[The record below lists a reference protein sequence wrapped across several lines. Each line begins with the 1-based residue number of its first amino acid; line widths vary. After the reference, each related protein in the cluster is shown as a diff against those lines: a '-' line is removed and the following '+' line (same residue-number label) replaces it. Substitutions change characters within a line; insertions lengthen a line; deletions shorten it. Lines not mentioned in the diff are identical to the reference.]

1 MSNSSHFAT
10 NAIHV
15 GQDPAQWKCHA
26 IVPPIFLSTTFEQEA
41 PAVTYVS
48 LWLLFHS
55 THFTVHFI
63 SSCFSHYKYRLTLKI
78 R

>member
-48 LWLLFHS
+48 LWLLFITFDPLYCS
-55 THFTVHFI
+55 LYIILF
-63 SSCFSHYKYRLTLKI
+63 
-78 R
+78 